1 MWHAKRMRMATKWGM
16 RLPIHSN
23 DKGVRAWHRAAARHC
38 TVHDASYR
46 ACFELRGQRGDIL
59 GALGRLAD
67 PSDATGFAHAQY
79 RDGSRWGS
87 CMLHEPDA
95 FPWAPIAPVQFHWRP
110 STAPSSSPLAPAR
123 DSMEGEDAREE
134 HGAAGSYDEAD
145 AVVWVWVHPAAT
157 DTVRASLRAVTMDTL
172 SSDDMATTDHDRSAV
187 LLTDLRS
194 EVLRFQLRGPR
205 STEVLLKM
213 LLRGNTELALPN
225 VLPETAAATAATA
238 AARWS
243 GVVDAEAAF
252 RTMFS
257 DAAGGTFNSFGSFGS
272 GGSGGGGGG
281 DRDKTNR
288 PFQAQTPDQFAPR
301 VVVEMRLRDPR
312 IDHTSSSGALA
323 AEEGQDAVPERE
335 GGAGGGLSLWAPA
348 DRLDARDRLP
358 STAAVNAMR
367 HDARARDLRGAIH
380 TLKRDLGLGGGG
392 ASASSAARDVHMR
405 DAAGNTEAGLPG
417 SHAGSPAACAPII
430 LAQVPPPDSFDGA
443 EGRLGSGWDIIVP
456 ARWGMVVWM
465 ELIMG
470 GGRAVGLDAVE
481 DSAIEGCVPSFPR
494 DFPDTAAGQQY
505 AREARRAAMQGHLG
519 REVGRRVNY
528 ATVLGDRVLAASGT
542 PYGSEWSRLWG
553 AASVDAETRK
563 TDADGGDEREQQH
576 AMEVAAAEEDETSGE
591 GGGWHRGEEEDPLVE
606 ESMDE
611 GDRTG
616 ETFCVVRNR
625 KYLDLLLP
633 PPPPPPPRCGARRKG
648 KGKGGGGG
656 GEGGG
661 TVSSDPTAV
670 SAISAAGTPPVDTSC
685 APPVIPT
692 LISVVVTSINKGVP
706 TTNARIWVPSAQDWD
721 RCVSLPSA
729 VAASALPVPLLDLS
743 EESTDWMRTE
753 SRGLAGFVS
762 SACSSL
768 LRGGR
773 GVGVGLCEAAVLQN
787 ILQDQWWGNRAGPNS
802 RLVAASPLRR
812 GRGGRSD
819 SPAPR
824 PVLVMVQNVSAP
836 APFAAL
842 LTLCGDLSSAS

>member
-16 RLPIHSN
+16 RLPVHSN

-46 ACFELRGQRGDIL
+46 ACFELRGQRDDIL

-110 STAPSSSPLAPAR
+110 STAPSPSSLAPAR

-134 HGAAGSYDEAD
+134 HGAAGSYGTQYDEAD

-157 DTVRASLRAVTMDTL
+157 DIVRASLRAVTMDTL
-172 SSDDMATTDHDRSAV
+172 SSDDMATTDHDHSV
-187 LLTDLRS
+187 VLTDLRS

-205 STEVLLKM
+205 STEVLLKL

-225 VLPETAAATAATA
+225 VLPETTAAVT

-252 RTMFS
+252 RTMFL
-257 DAAGGTFNSFGSFGS
+257 DAAGSTFSSFGS
-272 GGSGGGGGG
+272 GGSGVSGGSGE
-281 DRDKTNR
+281 RDKTNR
-288 PFQAQTPDQFAPR
+288 LFQAQTPDQFAPR

-323 AEEGQDAVPERE
+323 GEEGQDAVPERK

-367 HDARARDLRGAIH
+367 HDTRARDLRGAIH
-380 TLKRDLGLGGGG
+380 TLKRDLGLGGEGGGG
-392 ASASSAARDVHMR
+392 ALASSAGRDVHMR
-405 DAAGNTEAGLPG
+405 DASGNTGAGLPG
-417 SHAGSPAACAPII
+417 SAGSPAACAPII
-430 LAQVPPPDSFDGA
+430 LAQVPSPDSFDGA

-465 ELIMG
+465 ELIIG

-542 PYGSEWSRLWG
+542 PYGVEWSRLWG
-553 AASVDAETRK
+553 GASADAETRK
-563 TDADGGDEREQQH
+563 TDADGGDEKEQQL
-576 AMEVAAAEEDETSGE
+576 AMEVAAAGEDDTSGE
-591 GGGWHRGEEEDPLVE
+591 GGGWHRGEEEDPLIE

-611 GDRTG
+611 GGRTE

-633 PPPPPPPRCGARRKG
+633 PPPPPPPRCGARRKDKG
-648 KGKGGGGG
+648 KGKGGG
-656 GEGGG
+656 EGGG
-661 TVSSDPTAV
+661 GGGIVSSDPTAV

-706 TTNARIWVPSAQDWD
+706 TTNARIWVPSAQDWGH
-721 RCVSLPSA
+721 CVSLTSA
-729 VAASALPVPLLDLS
+729 APLSDLS
-743 EESTDWMRTE
+743 GESTDRMRTE

-773 GVGVGLCEAAVLQN
+773 GVGVGLCEAAMLQN
-787 ILQDQWWGNRAGPNS
+787 ILQDQWWGKRAGPNS